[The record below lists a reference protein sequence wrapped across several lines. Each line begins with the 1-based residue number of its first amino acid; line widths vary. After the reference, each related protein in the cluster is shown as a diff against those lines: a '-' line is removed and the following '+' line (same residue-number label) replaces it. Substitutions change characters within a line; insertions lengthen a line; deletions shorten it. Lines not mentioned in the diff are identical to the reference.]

1 MVEVEGTPLN
11 IPGNK
16 DKEKKRNRKQKQ
28 KSSGENPIV
37 AFFTDKRFRIV
48 FGTILMLSAIF
59 LLISGISYFAYGA
72 ADQSLV
78 TAHPILANAESNNI
92 KNYGGPL
99 GAFLSEFFFNQGFG
113 IGTFFLI
120 YMLAALSLKVFGKY
134 KYRTSSTILISMV
147 AMVTVSSLFGFIDVE
162 MGSLTFFAVGGAHG
176 HYLNQFCESVA
187 GPFGCIAL
195 NILLLVILIALT
207 INSLMHIYQCVK
219 ELIANYRLKQLHKKH
234 EQEIERRNTF
244 DESDN
249 EKKPEEKTTPKKE
262 HRGIAFKHDDVEVA
276 ESEPVEA
283 EVFEAVAEPE
293 TPSAAPVITDQPRP
307 AEAPAEAVE
316 MKEIE
321 KADNI
326 AEKPFDP
333 TAELSKYK
341 FPPTSLLRDIPDTG
355 KSVDV
360 DEQE

>member
-1 MVEVEGTPLN
+1 MSLNTEDYRGPVYGNQEQEMVEVEGTPLN

-134 KYRTSSTILISMV
+134 KYRASSTIPISMV
-147 AMVTVSSLFGFIDVE
+147 AMVTVSSLFGFLDVE

-207 INSLMHIYQCVK
+207 INSLTHVYRYVK
-219 ELIANYRLKQLHKKH
+219 EFIANYRLKQLQKKH

-249 EKKPEEKTTPKKE
+249 EKKPEEKAAPKKS
-262 HRGIAFKHDDVEVA
+262 IAASH
-276 ESEPVEA
+276 SS
-283 EVFEAVAEPE
+283 
-293 TPSAAPVITDQPRP
+293 TT
-307 AEAPAEAVE
+307 
-316 MKEIE
+316 
-321 KADNI
+321 
-326 AEKPFDP
+326 
-333 TAELSKYK
+333 T
-341 FPPTSLLRDIPDTG
+341 
-355 KSVDV
+355 
-360 DEQE
+360 